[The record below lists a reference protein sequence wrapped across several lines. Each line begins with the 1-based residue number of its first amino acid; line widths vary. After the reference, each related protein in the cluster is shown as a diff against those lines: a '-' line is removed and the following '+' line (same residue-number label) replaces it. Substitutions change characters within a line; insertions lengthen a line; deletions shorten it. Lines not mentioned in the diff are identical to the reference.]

1 MEKSLPAREETLIE
15 VEMTSVQ
22 KQYYRAVFE
31 RNVDFLAG
39 KDGNKKN
46 LASLMN
52 VAMQLRKVCNV
63 SGARHTSHAGGQQWS
78 AWTLAL

>member
-1 MEKSLPAREETLIE
+1 MFRGDVEKSLPPREETLIE

-39 KDGNKKN
+39 KDKTKKTV
-46 LASLMN
+46 ASLMN
-52 VAMQLRKVCNV
+52 VAMQLRKVSPPHMATVFERC
-63 SGARHTSHAGGQQWS
+63 AETRAG
-78 AWTLAL
+78 